1 MDLVTVLTAF
11 AAVFPAELP
20 DKTMFASIVLTA
32 RFKRPAAVWIGAT
45 LAFAVQVAIAVA
57 AGSVLSLLP
66 ERPVRLAV
74 AVLFGVG
81 AWFLLRGDEDDD
93 DVDTG
98 DLGTQVPAWRV
109 SATVF
114 GVIFLAEWGDLTQL
128 ATASLAAAT
137 GEPFAVY
144 IGALLALSAVCAIA
158 TVAGRGLLRVLPERT
173 LRRIAAGIFAVLA
186 VLALVEAIRA

>member
-1 MDLVTVLTAF
+1 MDLVTALTAF

-32 RFKRPAAVWIGAT
+32 RFKRPVAVWVGAT

-81 AWFLLRGDEDDD
+81 AWLLLRDDD
-93 DVDTG
+93 DEEVDAERLRP
-98 DLGTQVPAWRV
+98 DIPAWRV

-137 GEPFAVY
+137 GEPLAVY
-144 IGALLALSAVCAIA
+144 LGALVALSAVCAIA
-158 TVAGRGLLRVLPERT
+158 TVAGRGLLRVVPERT
-173 LRRIAAGIFAVLA
+173 LRRIAAAIFAVLA
-186 VLALVEAIRA
+186 LIALVEAVRA